1 LNLVQRMLRDLDLNL
16 LPIAVALY
24 EERSV
29 TRAAKRLGISQ
40 PSLSKALARLRLTIG
55 DQLFVKTSHGMEP
68 TTRAQSLLVPAR
80 AMLSRLEQD
89 ALIQAGFDPAT
100 TEATFTLAF
109 SEVGE
114 LFFLPNLI
122 KRLRVVSPRARIV
135 PVSPPVDEIS
145 YGLEHGDIDLA
156 IGYYPDL
163 KRSNFFRQRL
173 FVSKVACLLR
183 ADHPIQSDHLTLKEY
198 VSLGHVAVRSAGRSN
213 TIFHQVLDG
222 EKHRQKV
229 VIVTSHY
236 LSLPKIV
243 ETTDLV
249 ATMVR
254 ALAVYFAAGNPNL
267 KVVTPP
273 LAGPQLEVQQFWHRK
288 FHDEPKNK
296 WVRGVVKEVLAEER
310 EDWFAEP
317 VRDRG

>member
-1 LNLVQRMLRDLDLNL
+1 MLRDLDLNL

-40 PSLSKALARLRLTIG
+40 PSLSKALARLRTTIG
-55 DQLFVKTSHGMEP
+55 DQLFVNTSHGMQP
-68 TTRAQSLLVPAR
+68 TIRAQSLLVPAR
-80 AMLSRLEQD
+80 AMLTRLEQD
-89 ALIQAGFDPAT
+89 ALIQTGFDPAT
-100 TEATFTLAF
+100 TETTFTLAF

-135 PVSPPVDEIS
+135 PVSPAVDEIS
-145 YGLEHGDIDLA
+145 PGLEHGDIDLA

-163 KRSNFFRQRL
+163 RRNSFFRQRL
-173 FVSKVACLLR
+173 FVAHVGCLLR
-183 ADHPIQSDHLTLKEY
+183 ADHPIPGDHLSMKQY
-198 VSLGHVAVRSAGRSN
+198 VSLGHVVVRSAGRSN
-213 TIFHQVLDG
+213 TIFHQVLNG
-222 EKHRQKV
+222 KKHRQKV

-249 ATMVR
+249 ATMVWS
-254 ALAVYFAAGNPNL
+254 LAHYFAAGNPKL

-273 LAGPQLEVQQFWHRK
+273 LTGPQLDVQQFWHRK

-296 WVRGVVKEVLAEER
+296 WLRSIVREVLSEER

-317 VRDRG
+317 SIEEASNTSR